1 MEFDWDRA
9 NTVHIGRHKVRPVE
23 AEQVLRNDP
32 VAVRYEEP
40 DGEERVLVLGQTDAG
55 RLLAVVYTERGN
67 RVRVVTAYRMTRE
80 LEEIYFRER

>member
-9 NTVHIGRHKVRPVE
+9 YAAHIGRHNVRPEE

-40 DGEERVLVLGQTDAG
+40 DGEERVLVLGRTDAG
-55 RLLAVVYTERGN
+55 RLLAVVHTEEATVSVWLQRTG
-67 RVRVVTAYRMTRE
+67 
-80 LEEIYFRER
+80 